1 MYKFPEGLYVDV
13 RIEDSFETSIS
24 FKKDRLEQ
32 QKVRNN
38 KGAFIRVFDGN
49 RWYYSSIT
57 DINAI
62 QEKIDLLAT
71 MAKPDP
77 QIHNHPIVKA
87 FEVNKDQ
94 KIFFKDRSVTDI
106 GVAEKQAL
114 LESYIGLLD
123 RPEIVHHTSYY
134 VDKRI
139 VKSIYSSKGTAL
151 VFDKQLCGI
160 RLNLDMAY
168 GENKDKGTV
177 SKAASYYQ
185 DLTDLKAHFT
195 DQIDKSIEFVKEAQP
210 VEPGDYT
217 VLLGPEA
224 TGVFTHESFGHKSE
238 SDFMVGDETMRAE
251 WALGKVIGQ
260 DLLTIIDDGN
270 ILGSGYTPYDDEG
283 TRARK
288 TYILKDGKL
297 RARLHSTETSVA
309 LAEGLT
315 ANARAI
321 NFEFEPIVRMTTTY
335 IEKGTRP
342 LAEIIGEIDRGIFI
356 DNIKHGSGM
365 STFTIAPAR
374 AYMIEEGRITKPVR
388 VSVVTGSVFKTLAD
402 VDAVSQEFEILSF
415 VGGGCG
421 KMEQYPLP
429 VGFGGPYTRV
439 KKLSVQ

>member
-1 MYKFPEGLYVDV
+1 
-13 RIEDSFETSIS
+13 
-24 FKKDRLEQ
+24 
-32 QKVRNN
+32 
-38 KGAFIRVFDGN
+38 
-49 RWYYSSIT
+49 
-57 DINAI
+57 
-62 QEKIDLLAT
+62 
-71 MAKPDP
+71 
-77 QIHNHPIVKA
+77 
-87 FEVNKDQ
+87 
-94 KIFFKDRSVTDI
+94 
-106 GVAEKQAL
+106 
-114 LESYIGLLD
+114 
-123 RPEIVHHTSYY
+123 
-134 VDKRI
+134 
-139 VKSIYSSKGTAL
+139 
-151 VFDKQLCGI
+151 
-160 RLNLDMAY
+160 
-168 GENKDKGTV
+168 
-177 SKAASYYQ
+177 
-185 DLTDLKAHFT
+185 
-195 DQIDKSIEFVKEAQP
+195 
-210 VEPGDYT
+210 
-217 VLLGPEA
+217 
-224 TGVFTHESFGHKSE
+224 
-238 SDFMVGDETMRAE
+238 MVGDETMRAE

-288 TYILKDGKL
+288 TYIIKDGKL

>member
-1 MYKFPEGLYVDV
+1 M
-13 RIEDSFETSIS
+13 
-24 FKKDRLEQ
+24 
-32 QKVRNN
+32 
-38 KGAFIRVFDGN
+38 
-49 RWYYSSIT
+49 
-57 DINAI
+57 
-62 QEKIDLLAT
+62 
-71 MAKPDP
+71 
-77 QIHNHPIVKA
+77 
-87 FEVNKDQ
+87 
-94 KIFFKDRSVTDI
+94 
-106 GVAEKQAL
+106 AEKQAL

-185 DLTDLKAHFT
+185 DLTDLMAHFT

-288 TYILKDGKL
+288 TYIIKDGKL